1 LNPALAEKEENCG
14 FNEGKIKKLQET
26 FTKVMTTEKRLNVIN
41 SQQKATHIAKIQEK
55 VEGVKLNKKELNF

>member
-1 LNPALAEKEENCG
+1 
-14 FNEGKIKKLQET
+14 
-26 FTKVMTTEKRLNVIN
+26 MTTEKRLNVIN